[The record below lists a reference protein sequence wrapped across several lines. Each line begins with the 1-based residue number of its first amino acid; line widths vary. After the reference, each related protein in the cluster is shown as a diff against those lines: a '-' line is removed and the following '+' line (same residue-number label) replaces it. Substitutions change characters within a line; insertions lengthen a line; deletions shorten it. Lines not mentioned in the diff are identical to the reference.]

1 MPQTG
6 KIRYYHWRGVSQAGK
21 KVSGITQGFLEQEVR
36 AKLSEQMIQVKK
48 IKHRKP
54 STFSKLKNQMKPTDI
69 TAVTRQLATM
79 ITSGIPV
86 VQALKLIADSH
97 HKAETRA
104 VLAQVT
110 TQVEAGASL
119 SKALRTTS
127 PLFDNFYC
135 DLVTTGE
142 QTGRLD
148 EVFERIASYREKS
161 EAMRKKVIKAMI
173 YPTMVTLTA
182 IAVTIMMLVF
192 VIPQFAGI
200 FSSFGAKLPWFTR
213 QVIKSS
219 DFMLGY
225 GPYLAAALSG
235 GMLLCCYSYKKS
247 RGFRL
252 ALHKFNLR
260 LPIIG
265 NVILKA
271 TVARFSRTLATT
283 FSAGIPL
290 LTGLQSAGKT
300 AGNLYIEQAIE
311 EAYTSTAAGMPLH
324 IALRQSDVFPELML
338 QMTMIGEESG
348 SLDDMLLRMA
358 ALYENDVDNLV
369 DNLGK
374 ILEPVIILF
383 LGGLIGG
390 LLVAMYMPLF
400 KLMSVIG

>member
-1 MPQTG
+1 M
-6 KIRYYHWRGVSQAGK
+6 R
-21 KVSGITQGFLEQEVR
+21 EDQEFR
-36 AKLSEQMIQVKK
+36 EFRDL
-48 IKHRKP
+48 
-54 STFSKLKNQMKPTDI
+54 MKPPEQYAEGFGWGTVLMALFVGLVMAPCQLYI
-69 TAVTRQLATM
+69 SMVAGIGLGPAANWVTVILYVEIARRAFKKLRRPEIFVLFYMCGAMMATGSQGLIWRQF
-79 ITSGIPV
+79 V
-86 VQALKLIADSH
+86 VQ
-97 HKAETRA
+97 
-104 VLAQVT
+104 
-110 TQVEAGASL
+110 
-119 SKALRTTS
+119 
-127 PLFDNFYC
+127 
-135 DLVTTGE
+135 
-142 QTGRLD
+142 
-148 EVFERIASYREKS
+148 S

-200 FSSFGAKLPWFTR
+200 FSSLAPKLPWFTR

-338 QMTMIGEESG
+338 QMTMIP
-348 SLDDMLLRMA
+348 LLSQS
-358 ALYENDVDNLV
+358 
-369 DNLGK
+369 
-374 ILEPVIILF
+374 
-383 LGGLIGG
+383 
-390 LLVAMYMPLF
+390 
-400 KLMSVIG
+400 SVT